1 MRTSIRRFVAANGE
15 RTAVLVDGEGMPLF
29 YPNLFVTW
37 RLRSSSLAANS
48 ILNALNA
55 VKALFV
61 WQDEVGIDLEVEFSK
76 GELLDEE
83 LIRDLSDSLQRAL
96 PSQGKKIVSI
106 KRKALVIGASNYF
119 FRLTVVANYLEFL
132 ANRLMPSGQ
141 SDGAVRL
148 MVGMI
153 KANRPPR
160 PNKSAVDRD
169 ERHLDEAVLE
179 LIVDFLKPGSRL
191 NPARLYSVQLRN
203 LIMFEILRVTG
214 MRRGELLNLKIS
226 DFDFLQGTLT
236 IVRRPDSKEDVR
248 THQPVVKTRQR
259 VIPLA
264 PELLALVYDYVLH
277 YRNKFPGAKKH
288 GYLFVTHKEGPSQG
302 HPLSISAFQKW
313 MSNISSVIQ
322 GSGLHAHALRHH
334 WNYTFS
340 LLMDEQGVKPERE
353 AKARSYLMGWSETSG
368 TAQIYNKRH
377 NKQRAAKAALELQR
391 RHLRNKDEVL
401 DE

>member
-55 VKALFV
+55 VKALLV
-61 WQDEVGIDLEVEFSK
+61 WQDEVGIDLEAEFSK

-141 SDGAVRL
+141 SDSAVRL

-169 ERHLDEAVLE
+169 ERHLDEAVLD

-277 YRNKFPGAKKH
+277 YRNKFLGAKKH

-391 RHLRNKDEVL
+391 RHLRKKEEVL

>member
-61 WQDEVGIDLEVEFSK
+61 WQDEVGIDLEAEFSK

-141 SDGAVRL
+141 SDSAVRL

-169 ERHLDEAVLE
+169 ERHLDEAVLD

-340 LLMDEQGVKPERE
+340 LLMDDQGVKPERE